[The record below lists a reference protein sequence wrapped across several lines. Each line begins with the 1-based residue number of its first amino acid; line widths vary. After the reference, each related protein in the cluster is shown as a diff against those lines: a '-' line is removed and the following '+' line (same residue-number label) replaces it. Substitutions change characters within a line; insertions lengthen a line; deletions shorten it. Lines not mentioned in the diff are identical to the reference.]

1 MSVWGCVASAIPAL
15 SSDVLWCPLVSSGV
29 LWCPL
34 VSSQCDQQSARRSY
48 SVANLLMPASLRA
61 SP

>member
-15 SSDVLWCPLVSSGV
+15 SSDV